1 MNPNVRLADI
11 LTQQSLGQTI
21 QALRQERS
29 IVRTSFQN
37 NMVVSNQDQEYYQ
50 RLIQHLANMTL
61 SIYKIQYL
69 KKKEE
74 LLTSMRDLY
83 QLAGLNGNILD
94 RNWNNNHTQLQR
106 EKEQY
111 HRYFSEL
118 QTFY

>member
-1 MNPNVRLADI
+1 MNPNVQLAET
-11 LTQQSLGQTI
+11 LTQQSIGQTI
-21 QALRQERS
+21 QALRQQRS

-37 NMVVSNQDQEYYQ
+37 NMVSNQDRDYNQ
-50 RLIQHLANMTL
+50 RLVQQLSKMTL

-74 LLTSMRDLY
+74 LLTSMRNLY
-83 QLAGLNGNILD
+83 QLADLNGAVLD
-94 RNWNNNHTQLQR
+94 RNWRNNHLQLQR

-111 HRYFSEL
+111 HHYFTEL